1 MKFGKVTGKKA
12 TGAAVMVGGATVGA
26 MLSDAV
32 VNAIPLSNPTHKRL
46 AVLALS
52 GVALA
57 AFSGDKTADKAVQG
71 AIAGMAIQQ
80 AVKTSREGLTK
91 VLPASATS
99 NSFVQS
105 ALGSDQALNGKYLGA
120 PIKNWQ
126 PNTFKLGNPQ
136 MPATNP
142 EQKTL
147 SINPATLVG

>member
-80 AVKTSREGLTK
+80 AVKTSREGLVK

-99 NSFVQS
+99 NSFVQA
-105 ALGSDQALNGKYLGA
+105 ALDSGSPALNGKFLGA

-126 PNTFKLGNPQ
+126 PNTFQLGNP
-136 MPATNP
+136 MPSAQP

-147 SINPATLVG
+147 SINPATMVG